1 MSRRPIPR
9 GDERPGGLST
19 FREIWYKSVAMPR
32 NTIQVRIERMLSHRC
47 AYLFFAQVL
56 LFVLLPL
63 LGVSEAGRIG
73 VNLLNVVIM
82 ITAVTA
88 MGRSWL
94 SVATAL
100 LLALPALALVVTG
113 IVSGEPLYLVLS
125 WGFSSAVYILALV
138 SLLRY
143 IFNTEEMTTD
153 KLYGAASVYLLLGV
167 LWAYLYAM
175 LDQVY
180 PGSFAIAGA
189 PGRAAN
195 IPDLLYFSFTTF
207 TTTGFGDIVPVLR
220 HAQMLTILEQI
231 TGVLYVAILIARLAG
246 IYSSPRG
253 GQS

>member
-1 MSRRPIPR
+1 MLPP
-9 GDERPGGLST
+9 
-19 FREIWYKSVAMPR
+19 
-32 NTIQVRIERMLSHRC
+32 TIQDRVTSALSHRC

-56 LFVLLPL
+56 LFILLPFL
-63 LGVSEAGRIG
+63 SASEEGRIWA
-73 VNLLNVVIM
+73 NLFNLVIM
-82 ITAVTA
+82 LTAVTA

-113 IVSGEPLYLVLS
+113 IASGEHLYLVVS
-125 WGFSSAVYILALV
+125 WGFSSGVYVLALV
-138 SLLRY
+138 SLMRY
-143 IFNTEEMTTD
+143 IFSVEEMTTD

-189 PGRAAN
+189 PGREPNMA
-195 IPDLLYFSFTTF
+195 DLIYFSFTTF
-207 TTTGFGDIVPVLR
+207 TTTGFGDILPVER
-220 HAQMLTILEQI
+220 HSQMLVLLEEV

-253 GQS
+253 ARS